1 MRSRP
6 APPAPR
12 PATGQA
18 TGQATGSGDAAP
30 EKLGFRPLYA
40 QVRDS
45 FVQRLVEGTWQPGQ
59 MLPSELDLAAEI
71 GVSQGTVRKALDALA
86 SERLVVRRQ
95 GRGTFVAEHD
105 EARILFQF
113 FKLRPDSGERS
124 FPESRILASGR
135 FPARADEREA
145 LDLPP
150 RSEVVRIER
159 TRLLAGEPVLV
170 ETLSL
175 PATLFG
181 ALATDDV
188 PNNLY
193 GLYSTRFGI
202 TVSRA
207 REKLKA
213 IALGAE
219 DAAAL
224 GVPPGTPALLIDRL
238 ALSLE
243 GTPVEWRVSR
253 CLTLEHHYLSDLG

>member
-6 APPAPR
+6 APPVPR
-12 PATGQA
+12 PVAGVE
-18 TGQATGSGDAAP
+18 SGP
-30 EKLGFRPLYA
+30 GKLGFRPLYA

-45 FVQRLVEGTWQPGQ
+45 FVQRLVEGAWQPGQ
-59 MLPSELDLAAEI
+59 MLPSELELAAEI

-86 SERLVVRRQ
+86 SERLLVRRQ

-135 FPARADEREA
+135 FPARQEEREA
-145 LDLPP
+145 LALAAGA
-150 RSEVVRIER
+150 EVVRIER
-159 TRLLAGEPVLV
+159 IRLLAGRPVLV
-170 ETLSL
+170 ETLAL
-175 PATLFG
+175 PEALFG
-181 ALATDDV
+181 ALANDEV

-193 GLYSTRFGI
+193 GLYATRFGI

-213 IALGAE
+213 IALDPA
-219 DAAAL
+219 DASVL
-224 GVPPGTPALLIDRL
+224 GVAEGTPALLIDRL

-253 CLTLEHHYLSDLG
+253 CLTADLHYLSDLS

>member
-6 APPAPR
+6 APTSR
-12 PATGQA
+12 PV
-18 TGQATGSGDAAP
+18 SGGPDAAS

-40 QVRDS
+40 QVRDR
-45 FVQRLVEGTWQPGQ
+45 FVQRLVEGAWQPGQ

-86 SERLVVRRQ
+86 SERLLVRRQ

-113 FKLRPDSGERS
+113 FKLRRDSGERS

-135 FPARADEREA
+135 VPARADEREA
-145 LDLPP
+145 LALAAGD
-150 RSEVVRIER
+150 EVVRIER
-159 TRLLAGEPVLV
+159 IRLLSGEPVLV

-175 PATLFG
+175 PATIFG
-181 ALATDDV
+181 TLAADEV

-193 GLYSTRFGI
+193 GLYATRFGV

-213 IALGAE
+213 VALGEE

-224 GVPPGTPALLIDRL
+224 GVAAGTPALLIDRL

-253 CLTLEHHYLSDLG
+253 CLTEDHHYLSDLG